1 MRYVANFLLAL
12 MLSSA
17 TMCTPHAETLRIVL
31 QDEEVIIT
39 HSEMKKVTWRKDA
52 GSGDYVAVT
61 LHEHAAKRIED
72 ATSRHLGGTMCMF
85 WGDILL
91 QASIPIRE
99 SFAPSE
105 LQILT
110 ENETTAHQI
119 VESWNK

>member
-1 MRYVANFLLAL
+1 MRYVATFLLIL
-12 MLSSA
+12 LLSSA
-17 TMCTPHAETLRIVL
+17 TMCTSHTETLRIVV
-31 QDEEVIIT
+31 QNEEVVIA
-39 HSEMKKVTWRKDA
+39 HSEIEKVTWRKDA
-52 GSGDYVAVT
+52 DSKNYIAVI

-72 ATSRHLGGTMCMF
+72 ATARHLGGTMYMF
-85 WGDILL
+85 WGELPL
-91 QASIPIRE
+91 QSDIPIRE

>member
-1 MRYVANFLLAL
+1 MRHVATFLLIL
-12 MLSSA
+12 LLSSA
-17 TMCTPHAETLRIVL
+17 TMCTSHTETLRIVV
-31 QDEEVIIT
+31 QNEEVVIE
-39 HSEMKKVTWRKDA
+39 HSEIKKVTWRKDA
-52 GSGDYVAVT
+52 GSRNYIAVI

-72 ATSRHLGGTMCMF
+72 ATARHLGGTMSIF
-85 WGDILL
+85 WGDALL
-91 QASIPIRE
+91 QTDIPIRE